1 MLEGKVRNDFVILA
15 STMPPDM
22 PSQPSGRERREFY
35 RITVLLPICIQLET
49 DEAEGEFTEK
59 SVNLSGGGVGVTVIE
74 RYTPGEVLS
83 LTLLLPE
90 QVPFKSSIEVLRL
103 DPLPVPGGAH
113 RLHARFVRMTS
124 QNRELLIRYIVRFQ
138 RDHLQE
144 HYSV

>member
-1 MLEGKVRNDFVILA
+1 MLEGKVRDDFVILA
-15 STMPPDM
+15 YTMPPDM

-113 RLHARFVRMTS
+113 RLHARFVRMTT

>member
-15 STMPPDM
+15 YTMPPDM

-113 RLHARFVRMTS
+113 RLHARFVRMTT

>member
-1 MLEGKVRNDFVILA
+1 MLEGKVRDDFVILDY
-15 STMPPDM
+15 TMPPDM

-113 RLHARFVRMTS
+113 RLHARFVRMTT

>member
-1 MLEGKVRNDFVILA
+1 MLEGKVRNDFVILV

-113 RLHARFVRMTS
+113 RLHARFVRMTT

>member
-1 MLEGKVRNDFVILA
+1 MLEGKVRDDFVILV

>member
-15 STMPPDM
+15 YTMPPDM

-103 DPLPVPGGAH
+103 DPLPVPGGAY
-113 RLHARFVRMTS
+113 RLHARFVRMTT

>member
-1 MLEGKVRNDFVILA
+1 MLEGKVWDDFVILA

-113 RLHARFVRMTS
+113 RLHARFVRMTT

>member
-1 MLEGKVRNDFVILA
+1 
-15 STMPPDM
+15 MPPDM

-49 DEAEGEFTEK
+49 DDAEGEFTEK
-59 SVNLSGGGVGVTVIE
+59 SVNLSGGGVGVTVTE
-74 RYTPGEVLS
+74 SYTPGEVLS
-83 LTLLLPE
+83 LTLLLPD
-90 QVPFKSSIEVLRL
+90 QVPFKSSMEVLRL

>member
-1 MLEGKVRNDFVILA
+1 MLEGKVRDDFVILV

-113 RLHARFVRMTS
+113 RLHARFVRMTT